1 VYYLTAFLKKHLAAP
16 WRRVFVGGF
25 ILCAVLAV
33 FPVLRGQ
40 GYFFITRLYKGD
52 MDSLLNTCSLVAKL
66 PFPVALALII
76 AAAILIKAA
85 VSALTVES
93 GGDGGIFA
101 PAMFVGAFTGFAF
114 ARLVNL
120 TGVTVLQEENF
131 VVIGMCGVFS
141 AVLRAPLTGV
151 FLIAEVTFSY
161 ILLVPLMIVSGVAH
175 AVARLFEPHSIYRK
189 ALAEADLLSDDRDQ
203 AMLRT
208 LSVRVCIT
216 PEFTPLYPE
225 LSMKQLRKIIENSP
239 KTEFFP
245 VLDSAGELLGVVKLE
260 QITPVLFD
268 PQFAETMLVFDL
280 MENPRIILD
289 EDDDLARAVVLIE
302 KSSQDH
308 LPVKKRNGKF
318 MGFVSATDIF
328 KLYRGLVREADSF

>member
-1 VYYLTAFLKKHLAAP
+1 
-16 WRRVFVGGF
+16 
-25 ILCAVLAV
+25 
-33 FPVLRGQ
+33 
-40 GYFFITRLYKGD
+40 
-52 MDSLLNTCSLVAKL
+52 
-66 PFPVALALII
+66 
-76 AAAILIKAA
+76 
-85 VSALTVES
+85 
-93 GGDGGIFA
+93 
-101 PAMFVGAFTGFAF
+101 
-114 ARLVNL
+114 
-120 TGVTVLQEENF
+120 
-131 VVIGMCGVFS
+131 MCGVFS

-280 MENPRIILD
+280 MENPRIVLD